1 MENEMTK
8 AYRMLLKQRKELEQ
22 EYLADTGAKSL
33 VRGELMDW
41 LRERPDH
48 PLHGLFFGDEA

>member
-1 MENEMTK
+1 MTK